1 MISLI
6 LSILLLIAARY
17 ANKFIRKHN
26 TKLYIATIILA
37 AVSYIFI
44 EEPIFTPIKLGGV
57 GFAFFY
63 VVMLI
68 GAFKP
73 KEKPNTNLM
82 QGKMKYSIRMEYS
95 IIGFIL
101 ITPHAIYQ
109 LLEYFNGN
117 VSTPIFG
124 IIAYIIMI
132 PLFITSFQSIRDK
145 MTPESWKKL
154 QKLAYIV
161 YFGLF
166 IHLILSSSMPNL
178 AVYIVLFVLYFVLKF
193 KYEYN
198 KLKQKN

>member
-6 LSILLLIAARY
+6 LSVLLLIAARK

-26 TKLYIATIILA
+26 TKLYIAAIILA
-37 AVSYIFI
+37 AISYLFI
-44 EEPIFTPIKLGGV
+44 EAPIFTPIKLGGV

-68 GAFKP
+68 GALKP
-73 KEKPNTNLM
+73 KGNANEKLM

-101 ITPHAIYQ
+101 ISPHAVYQ
-109 LLEYFNGN
+109 LLEYFDGN
-117 VSTPIFG
+117 VSIPIFG
-124 IIAYIIMI
+124 IIAYVIMI
-132 PLFITSFQSIRDK
+132 PLFITSFQIIREK
-145 MTPESWKKL
+145 MTEKSWKNL
-154 QKLAYIV
+154 QRLAYIV
-161 YFGLF
+161 YLGLF
-166 IHLILSSSMPNL
+166 IHLIIFAKMPNL
-178 AVYIVLFVLYFVLKF
+178 VVYVIMFVVYFVFKF